1 MRLRDLRRH
10 VVDNAA
16 DMADGKAAR
25 MTTRHINAALEQ
37 CASSHDWS
45 FLRDRQPLVLGAPVT
60 GSALAVV
67 QGSELFTLTL
77 PETWLQTYV
86 DQDRELA
93 VEGDDGVHYG
103 FDSLVTPQIARMTSA
118 WTGDSD
124 ATATWTLYRV
134 AYDLPTNTSVV
145 DDVRLT
151 ESQSP
156 LTELT
161 PADFDWQKQEQIG
174 STGDPIFYVVRG
186 DVIEFW
192 PVPTVSR
199 SLVISRKRV
208 PARVTDTTPES
219 TVIDWPDRF
228 TDVLLRALDMQVVM
242 AHSKTTTLN
251 PMLTNQAWATTI
263 ARAKETDG
271 LRQPG
276 PLTFGLR
283 RPISGIT
290 ASMWR
295 GRLES

>member
-1 MRLRDLRRH
+1 MRLRDLKRH
-10 VVDNAA
+10 VTDNAA

-45 FLRDRQPLVLGAPVT
+45 FLRDRQPLVLSAPVT

-67 QGSELFTLTL
+67 QGSDLFTLTL
-77 PETWLQTYV
+77 PETWPQSYV
-86 DQDRELA
+86 DQDYELV
-93 VEGDDGVHYG
+93 VEGEEGVHYG
-103 FDSLVTPQIARMTSA
+103 FDSLVTSQIARMTSV
-118 WTGDSD
+118 WTADSD
-124 ATATWTLYRV
+124 AAATWTLYRV
-134 AYDLPTNTSVV
+134 GYDLPTNTSVV

-151 ESQSP
+151 DGQVP
-156 LTELT
+156 LCELT

-174 STGDPIFYVVRG
+174 NTGDPLFYVVRG
-186 DVIEFW
+186 DSIEFW
-192 PVPTVSR
+192 PLPTVAR
-199 SLVISRKRV
+199 SLTISRKRV

-219 TVIDWPDRF
+219 AVIDWPDRF
-228 TDVLLRALDMQVVM
+228 MDVLLRALDMQVVM

-276 PLTFGLR
+276 PTTFGLR
-283 RPISGIT
+283 RPVDGLA
-290 ASMWR
+290 ASMRR
-295 GRLES
+295 GRLEA